1 MSPSLQSVGTQA
13 ESLSQPLGLH
23 RLRKSL
29 RPTFPF
35 IGLLDFCALA
45 ACSYFSLLGLS
56 FRQD

>member
-29 RPTFPF
+29 RPTFP
-35 IGLLDFCALA
+35 LLDFWISVALA